1 MKLITEINESVK
13 ILKEEKN
20 GERTYFIEGVFLQA
34 DLKNKNGRVYPL
46 SIMERE
52 VQRYVNE
59 YVAKNRAYGELNHPQ
74 GPTINLDKV
83 SHMIKE
89 IRQQGTDFYG
99 KAKVLDTP
107 MGKIV
112 KNLIDEGA
120 NLGVSSRGIGSLKS
134 MDGAD
139 VVQDDFMLATA
150 ADIVADPSAPSAFV
164 RGIME
169 GVEWVKDGD
178 VIKPVQVKEYRKQ
191 VDEAYA
197 SRDRARK
204 EKIALQLFEDFM
216 KKVSKGGFHK

>member
-46 SIMERE
+46 EIMQRE

-89 IRQQGTDFYG
+89 IRQQGNDFYG

-112 KNLIDEGA
+112 KSLIDEGA

-134 MDGAD
+134 MNGAD

-169 GVEWVKDGD
+169 GVEWVRDGD
-178 VIKPVQVKEYRKQ
+178 VIKPVEVQEYRKQ

-204 EKIALQLFEDFM
+204 EKIALQLFEVFM